1 MSNRV
6 GLRRLLI
13 AVLFVVCVC
22 AVVGTA
28 LAAGPGRGAG
38 EQRRLAEL
46 LKREGAVAQLA
57 RGPGS
62 VSGRELVVGADWLS
76 VGDPASEGE
85 TVEFWGHPRRG
96 VRDRDRRVTLGWG
109 ASSVRFRTALA
120 PGKWSHVSVSWDEA
134 GVRLDLDGQT
144 IESYGLGEP
153 SGVAE
158 PHRLSVGRGALTSA
172 PRWVALYNSSIDV
185 RSVVRHYRAALPL
198 MRPVADPPANRSGRV
213 VAHAAA
219 LPANTVLPAIS
230 GTAKDGQ
237 TLTSTT
243 GTWTGSPTSYV
254 RQWLRCDTAGA
265 NCTNISGATSTT
277 YVLTATDV
285 GKTIRV
291 KVTATNGS
299 GSANVNSAQTAT
311 VVAAA
316 PVVSAVPT
324 ISGTAKDGQTL
335 TSTTGTWSGTPT
347 ITYARQW
354 NRCNSGGTGCVAIS
368 GAAGTTYV
376 VTTADIGSKLQVTV
390 TASNAAGSASSSSV
404 VTALV
409 VGAVPANTVVPTISG
424 TAKEGQLL
432 SATAGT
438 WTGSAPITYGYQ
450 WQSCTPTC
458 TNISSATAATYR
470 LVAAQVGKTIKVV
483 VTATNSTGSA
493 SATGAATATVT
504 TGVPVNTA
512 LPVVTGTT
520 TDGQALSSTTGTW
533 AGTATITYARQWK
546 RCDGTGAN
554 CTNISGA
561 TGTTYTLTSP
571 DVGKVIKLTVT
582 ATNGVGNTSAD
593 AATTAV
599 VAGIAPVNTAVPTVT
614 GTAQDTHQLTAGTGT
629 WTGSTPITY
638 SYQWKR
644 CDGAGANCTDISG
657 ATGSTYMVVSADVG
671 ATVVVSVTASNGAG
685 SASASTVATAVVAA
699 AAPANTVLPTIS
711 GSATDGTELAAS
723 PGTWSGTVPITY
735 TYQWQHCTSPGSSC
749 QAIEDETDSSY
760 VVDSDY
766 VGESIRV
773 EVTATNAVGND
784 AAMSTQTAPIAAVPR
799 SQTDPMVVDGLT
811 MVGRTLSL
819 NVGGWAG
826 TGPITFQYQWQRCD
840 SAGANCLNISGASQN
855 SYALTEEDLGSRM
868 RVVGMVFSP
877 SSSASSYT
885 SPTSAVVTGATETVE
900 SDMTPVAEP
909 LDPTDDEHIEQ
920 TAEIINRLG
929 PYYSPA
935 TAPCNAL
942 CESAAADI
950 QALAASLP
958 PEDNVFGPMS
968 KTSGVNLLLASSDT
982 TQQIVR
988 GAGEAIIGAA
998 LVPVEVPTVVAIG
1011 VAAAVVGVVVYSG
1024 VIGGPRYSKIDTIA
1038 RAGEV
1043 PVCGQYPEYATPC
1056 PIIGAKSVYYPQ
1068 GFTISADGATMPYD
1082 GYVYTYMVTT
1092 SLGYVNA
1099 LATCANY
1106 QGLPQAAP
1114 AEFVDRVNEG
1124 STTLCTD
1131 MHTHAPNTIAI
1142 APGSLHKPD
1151 PFTYTPTAPPAAP
1164 GDVQMGVKPGW
1175 PGPGSFGSIQG
1186 RVKESLQDEALKRQ
1200 LAHAENPRC
1209 NPSPTADTVTVPAI
1223 QEGESGQH
1231 YASCLKTLGLDPS
1244 VRVRPIADADTSKD
1258 PGAALSGSQD
1268 AGTEL
1273 DPDAPVTVIVNP
1285 GPTGD
1290 SADAAWLRD
1299 IEAGLIAHNPELVET
1314 IPEFETEIVPVVALQ
1329 CAKNV
1334 KLAEA
1339 FAAQEGVDST
1349 ASEEDCGDEEN
1360 AGLPMYIS
1368 GNTTP
1373 QATQNDINALKR
1385 NPLWTSLNRRLVP
1398 NGPGVPP
1405 AWKFTTTERQW
1416 YKHPPTP
1423 GCTKPTPV
1431 ADPVCDEFPYFA
1443 TLQGQFGLLK
1453 TETPHTEFVHDDD
1466 NALQGSLLSKFYL
1479 AGGPGVHPWY
1489 GCDVHGHPR
1498 TDAVAIPASRF
1509 LALPNENIPTIGI
1522 CNKPRATP

>member
-1 MSNRV
+1 
-6 GLRRLLI
+6 
-13 AVLFVVCVC
+13 
-22 AVVGTA
+22 
-28 LAAGPGRGAG
+28 
-38 EQRRLAEL
+38 
-46 LKREGAVAQLA
+46 VAQLV

-85 TVEFWGHPRRG
+85 TVEFWAHPRRG
-96 VRDRDRRVTLGWG
+96 VRDRGRRITLGWG
-109 ASSVRFRTALA
+109 VSSLRFRTALA
-120 PGKWSHVSVSWDEA
+120 PEKWSHVSVSWDETR
-134 GVRLDLDGQT
+134 VRLDLDGQT

-153 SGVAE
+153 SGVAA

-172 PRWVALYNSSIDV
+172 PRWVAIYNSSIDV

-198 MRPVADPPANRSGRV
+198 MRPVADPPASRSGRV

-219 LPANTVLPAIS
+219 VPANTVLPAIT

-243 GTWTGSPTSYV
+243 GTWSGSPTSYA

-316 PVVSAVPT
+316 PVVSAVPA

-368 GAAGTTYV
+368 GATGTTYV
-376 VTTADIGSKLQVTV
+376 VTTADIGGKLQVTV

-438 WTGSAPITYGYQ
+438 WTGSAPITYTYQ
-450 WQSCTPTC
+450 WQSCSPTC
-458 TNISSATAATYR
+458 ANISGATASTYR

-483 VTATNSTGSA
+483 VTASNGAGNA
-493 SATGAATATVT
+493 SATSAATATVT

-520 TDGQALSSTTGTW
+520 TDGQTLSSTTGTW

-599 VAGIAPVNTAVPTVT
+599 VAGVAPANTAVPTVT

-644 CDGAGANCTDISG
+644 CDSAGANCTNIAG
-657 ATGSTYMVVSADVG
+657 AANSTYTLVSADVG
-671 ATVVVSVTASNGAG
+671 ATVVVLVTASNSAG
-685 SASASTVATAVVAA
+685 SASASTVATTVVTA

-723 PGTWSGTVPITY
+723 PGTWSGTAPITY
-735 TYQWQHCTSPGSSC
+735 TYQWQHCTPPGSGC
-749 QAIEDETDSSY
+749 QAIDGETDSSY

-773 EVTATNAVGND
+773 EVTATNAIGND
-784 AAMSTQTAPIAAVPR
+784 SAMSTQTASIASVPR

-840 SAGANCLNISGASQN
+840 AGGANCLNISGAYQN
-855 SYALTEEDLGSRM
+855 SYELTEQDLGSRM

-877 SSSASSYT
+877 SSSAGSYT
-885 SPTSAVVTGATETVE
+885 SPTSAVVIGAAETVA

-909 LDPTDDEHIEQ
+909 LDPTDDDHIEQ
-920 TAEIINRLG
+920 TAQIINKLG
-929 PYYSPA
+929 PYYSPS
-935 TAPCNAL
+935 APCNAV
-942 CESAAADI
+942 CETAAAEI

-958 PEDNVFGPMS
+958 PDDNVFGPMS
-968 KTSGVNLLLASSDT
+968 KTSGVNGLLLTDDT
-982 TQQIVR
+982 AQQIVR

-998 LVPVEVPTVVAIG
+998 LVPVEVPMVVAIG

-1024 VIGGPRYSKIDTIA
+1024 VIGGPRYSEIETIA

-1043 PVCGQYPEYATPC
+1043 PVCGIYPEYATPC

-1068 GFTISADGATMPYD
+1068 GYPLNGDGATMPYD
-1082 GYVYTYMVTT
+1082 GYAYKYMITT
-1092 SLGYVNA
+1092 NLGYVDTI
-1099 LATCANY
+1099 ATCPNY
-1106 QGLPQAAP
+1106 LGAPQAAP
-1114 AEFVDRVNEG
+1114 AEFTGRIDAGN
-1124 STTLCTD
+1124 TTLCTD
-1131 MHTHAPNTIAI
+1131 FETHAPNKIAV
-1142 APGSLHKPD
+1142 APGSLYTTP
-1151 PFTYTPTAPPAAP
+1151 PFTYEPTAPVNPD
-1164 GDVQMGVKPGW
+1164 DVQMGTKPGW
-1175 PGPGSFGSIQG
+1175 SGPGSIDSMKG
-1186 RVKESLQDEALKRQ
+1186 RVKEALHDEALKRQ

-1209 NPSPTADTVTVPAI
+1209 NPSPTADTVPVPAI

-1231 YASCLKTLGLDPS
+1231 YANCLKTLGLDPS

-1258 PGAALSGSQD
+1258 PGAVLSGSED
-1268 AGTEL
+1268 PGTEL
-1273 DPDAPVTVIVNP
+1273 EPDAPVTVIVNP
-1285 GPTGD
+1285 GPTTGG
-1290 SADAAWLRD
+1290 ADGELLRD

-1314 IPEFETEIVPVVALQ
+1314 IPEFETEVVPVVALQ

-1349 ASEEDCGDEEN
+1349 ASESDCGDEEH

-1373 QATQNDINALKR
+1373 QATQNDINALKQ
-1385 NPLWTSLNRRLVP
+1385 NPLWTSLNRRLVS
-1398 NGPGVPP
+1398 GYYS
-1405 AWKFTTTERQW
+1405 KREREW
-1416 YKHPPTP
+1416 YRHPSMTP
-1423 GCTKPTPV
+1423 GCANTVGFTLPG
-1431 ADPVCDEFPYFA
+1431 CDEFPYFA
-1443 TLQGQFGLLK
+1443 TLQGQYGILK
-1453 TETPHTEFVHDDD
+1453 TQTPHTETVERPQ
-1466 NALQGSLLSKFYL
+1466 NTMQGSLLSKFYL
-1479 AGGPGVHPWY
+1479 AGGPGTQPWH
-1489 GCDVHGHPR
+1489 GCNVHGHPR
-1498 TDAVAIPASRF
+1498 TDGAAIPASRF
-1509 LALPNENIPTIGI
+1509 LALPNKNIPTIGI
-1522 CNKPRATP
+1522 CNATP